1 MKLEYAGLCHS
12 DDHNITGDF
21 PAALPVVGGHE
32 GAGIVQAIG
41 AGVDRVAVGDSVML
55 LPLPTCGKCRYCADG
70 RSHLCDGNLDVL
82 TGARADGTFAFTTRE
97 NGRELG
103 AYGQLGTFSEYTLVQ
118 QIRVL
123 RYERDI
129 PAPVAAITSC
139 GVITGYGSAVRAAG
153 IRDGDTV
160 VVVGTGGVGM
170 SAVLGAAIAGAAQ
183 IVAVDPV
190 AFKREQALKLGAT
203 HTAASVD
210 EAQPLVSELTRNRM
224 ADSAIITVGVLHG
237 DLIGPVS
244 RLVGKGGNVVM
255 TSVSPVTENTAT
267 LPLVEFAM
275 SAKNLIGVVMG
286 LTRPLA
292 DIDRILALYRAGR
305 LPLDDLVT
313 RTYKLDDINVG
324 YEDMHR
330 GVNLRGVIAF

>member
-1 MKLEYAGLCHS
+1 
-12 DDHNITGDF
+12 
-21 PAALPVVGGHE
+21 
-32 GAGIVQAIG
+32 
-41 AGVDRVAVGDSVML
+41 
-55 LPLPTCGKCRYCADG
+55 
-70 RSHLCDGNLDVL
+70 VL
-82 TGARADGTFAFTTRE
+82 TGARADGSFAFTTHD
-97 NGRELG
+97 GRQLG

-118 QIRVL
+118 QIRLL

-129 PAPVAAITSC
+129 PAQVAAVTSC

-153 IRDGDTV
+153 IRDGETV

-170 SAVLGAAIAGAAQ
+170 SAVMGAAVAGAAQ

-237 DLIGPVS
+237 ELIGPVS
-244 RLVGKGGNVVM
+244 RLVGKGGNVVV
-255 TSVSPVTENTAT
+255 TSVAPVTENTVA

-292 DIDRILALYRAGR
+292 DIDRIYALYRAGR
-305 LPLDDLVT
+305 LPLDELVT
-313 RTYKLDDINVG
+313 RTYKLDDINTG